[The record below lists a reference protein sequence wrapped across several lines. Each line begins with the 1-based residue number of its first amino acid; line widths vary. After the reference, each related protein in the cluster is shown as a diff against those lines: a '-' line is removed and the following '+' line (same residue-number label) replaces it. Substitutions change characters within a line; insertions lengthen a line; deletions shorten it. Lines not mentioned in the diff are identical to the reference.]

1 MNINRTVNRTMKTN
15 YIAPHSEIITL
26 NVSGDIMDDG
36 YHVMGTSKGTLRSLM
51 WAKHNNWE
59 PVAPDLGDMDDDDN
73 DWDGQTHAPKMKS
86 VWDD

>member
-15 YIAPHSEIITL
+15 YIAPHSEVITL
-26 NVSGDIMDDG
+26 NVSGDIMD
-36 YHVMGTSKGTLRSLM
+36 VPMGGHSKGTHRSLM

>member
-1 MNINRTVNRTMKTN
+1 MRINRMFDRTKKSIYVT
-15 YIAPHSEIITL
+15 PRSEVITL
-26 NVSGDIMDDG
+26 NVSGDIMDNNFVIASPHKRAAAED
-36 YHVMGTSKGTLRSLM
+36 S
-51 WAKHNNWE
+51 WAKKYNWE